1 MKEFIEKAL
10 LKESIEFNG
19 SVTELKEK
27 IRIATERKFKL
38 EWISENEFTIL
49 SKISLGTFIFISN
62 PKYFDGIKGFGKLTE
77 LKNGKTQID
86 LKTKL
91 RIELY
96 FIGIIPVFTILI
108 TFLSGK
114 EVPPSSIF
122 LLPFIFFWFWFIY
135 RIQEKILF
143 RKFRNYIKAE

>member
-1 MKEFIEKAL
+1 MKELTEKTL
-10 LKESIEFNG
+10 LKESIEFND
-19 SVTELKEK
+19 SITELKEK
-27 IRIATERKFKL
+27 IRIATGRKFKI

-49 SKISLGTFIFISN
+49 SKVSLGTFIFISN
-62 PKYFDGIKGFGKLTE
+62 PKYFDGIKGFGKLTQ

-86 LKTKL
+86 LKTKF

-96 FIGIIPVFTILI
+96 FIAIIPILTILI

-122 LLPFIFFWFWFIY
+122 LFPFILLWFWLIY
-135 RIQEKILF
+135 RVQEKILF
-143 RKFRNYIKAE
+143 RKFRNYIKAL